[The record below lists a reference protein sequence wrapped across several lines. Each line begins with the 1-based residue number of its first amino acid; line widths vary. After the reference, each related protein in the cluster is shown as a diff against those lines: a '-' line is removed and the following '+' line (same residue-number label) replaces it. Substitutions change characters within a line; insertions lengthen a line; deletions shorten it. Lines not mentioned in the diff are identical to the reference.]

1 MMTAKPTAKQRLGPQ
16 DWILAGF
23 RALVAGG
30 HNALRA
36 EALARDLG
44 ASKGSFYWHFNDLR
58 DFHAKMLE
66 VWEDLAT
73 TRITEAVLNAP
84 LSARERVLL
93 LMEMV
98 SVLPPDQVG
107 GAAVEPAI
115 RAWALAEPWV
125 QAVQIRVDA
134 QRLRDTEGLL
144 TAAGLPPDA
153 ARRGAE
159 TLYAMVIGFENLR
172 LTSAPDMAAALR
184 RQAICVMDQACDSA
198 SR

>member
-1 MMTAKPTAKQRLGPQ
+1 MTENPTAKQRLGPQ

-30 HNALRA
+30 HSALRA

-44 ASKGSFYWHFNDLR
+44 ATKGSFYWHFKDLR
-58 DFHAKMLE
+58 DFHEKMLE

-73 TRITEAVLNAP
+73 TRITEAVQRAP
-84 LSARERVLL
+84 LPARDQVLL

-125 QAVQIRVDA
+125 QRVQVRVDA
-134 QRLRDTEGLL
+134 RRLSDTEALL
-144 TAAGLPPDA
+144 AAAGLTGTA
-153 ARRGAE
+153 ARRAAE
-159 TLYAMVIGFENLR
+159 ALYAMVIGFENLR
-172 LTSAPDMAAALR
+172 LTGEIAMADHLR
-184 RQAICVMDQACDSA
+184 GQAILLMDQTDESV